1 MKSDTRRYRTI
12 QVRFLL
18 RKIGV
23 NNKVTTKRYNNSI
36 TQDKNQ
42 EKRNDSTNIKSNTM
56 KMRISQFTK
65 KNAPAQKSMWKN
77 ETVNNTH
84 KKASK

>member
-1 MKSDTRRYRTI
+1 MESDTRRYRTI

-36 TQDKNQ
+36 TQDKSQ

-65 KNAPAQKSMWKN
+65 KNVSAQKSMWKN
-77 ETVNNTH
+77 EIVNNTH

>member
-1 MKSDTRRYRTI
+1 MERDTRRYRTI

-23 NNKVTTKRYNNSI
+23 NIKVTTKRYNNSI
-36 TQDKNQ
+36 TQNKNQ
-42 EKRNDSTNIKSNTM
+42 EKHNDSANIKSNTM
-56 KMRISQFTK
+56 KMRNTQFTK
-65 KNAPAQKSMWKN
+65 KNVSAQKSKWKN
-77 ETVNNTH
+77 EIVNNTH